1 MNDSSSALFF
11 LLLVPQLPYS
21 IAYLVFTLTL
31 PAQKAHC
38 ARTHISIITMSWSFY
53 TTLDTGTQGATRTL
67 SWQHVTTILGTAALI
82 LM

>member
-1 MNDSSSALFF
+1 MTARLLCF

-21 IAYLVFTLTL
+21 VAYLVFTLNL
-31 PAQKAHC
+31 PAQKAHF

-53 TTLDTGTQGATRTL
+53 TTLDTGTQGA
-67 SWQHVTTILGTAALI
+67 SWQLFTTILGTAALI

>member
-1 MNDSSSALFF
+1 MTARLLCF

-21 IAYLVFTLTL
+21 VAYLVFTLTL

-67 SWQHVTTILGTAALI
+67 SWQLVTTILGTAALI